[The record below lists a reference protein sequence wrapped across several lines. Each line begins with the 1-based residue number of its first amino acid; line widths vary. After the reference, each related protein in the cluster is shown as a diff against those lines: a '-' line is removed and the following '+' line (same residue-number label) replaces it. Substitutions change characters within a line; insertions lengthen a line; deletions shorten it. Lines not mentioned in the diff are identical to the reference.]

1 MRVLIAPQEFKGTL
15 TARQAADA
23 VAKGL
28 RDSLAGI
35 EIDTLPLADG
45 GPGTL
50 DALVQSTGGRYMES
64 AVHDPLGRPLR
75 ARWAILGGGLTGAIE
90 MATASGLVLLQP
102 EERDPRVTSS
112 FGTGEL
118 VLAAL
123 EQNVREII
131 VGAGGSATNDGG
143 AGMAQALG
151 ARFVDEGGR
160 DLAPGGSE
168 LIRLERIDVSA
179 FDSRVGRTSMVVA
192 TDVTNPLCGENG
204 ASIVYG
210 PQKGAS
216 RRVAQELDRALER
229 YAQIIKR
236 DLARDVADIPGSGA
250 AGGLVAGLIA
260 FCDATVRSGF
270 EVIAEAVRLDDRIAK
285 ASTVITGEGRID
297 RQTPFGKTPS
307 GVASACRRLGVSV
320 IAVAGQVADPEAAA
334 LFDATFDL
342 ASIAP
347 SPESAI
353 SDASEYLER
362 LAREHVAP
370 WLLRQV

>member
-1 MRVLIAPQEFKGTL
+1 
-15 TARQAADA
+15 
-23 VAKGL
+23 
-28 RDSLAGI
+28 
-35 EIDTLPLADG
+35 
-45 GPGTL
+45 
-50 DALVQSTGGRYMES
+50 
-64 AVHDPLGRPLR
+64 
-75 ARWAILGGGLTGAIE
+75 
-90 MATASGLVLLQP
+90 
-102 EERDPRVTSS
+102 
-112 FGTGEL
+112 
-118 VLAAL
+118 
-123 EQNVREII
+123 
-131 VGAGGSATNDGG
+131 
-143 AGMAQALG
+143 MAQALG

-250 AGGLVAGLIA
+250 AG
-260 FCDATVRSGF
+260 VRSGF

-285 ASTVITGEGRID
+285 ASIVITGEGRID